1 MERTICVWYPTWAL
15 RRPDVPH
22 EGPTQATDDDGRVV
36 ARNRLAAES
45 GVEIGMLRRSAEA
58 VCPSVQT
65 IRMDQAADMA
75 RFEPVVELVEA
86 LVPRVEIVQPGM
98 MLVPTSGA
106 VGYYGGEIPLVERID
121 KELLVV
127 GGDHRIGL
135 ARGPFAARQ
144 AAAMTSHDHPI
155 HVVDDDVGFLA
166 EMDISAI
173 GSEDL
178 AATFRWL
185 GITTLGA
192 LASLPRDALVS
203 RFGRRGIEAHRLAS
217 GDDRPVDPRGVP
229 GDPRVVATF
238 DPPIDDLEQASFIAR
253 NLSQR
258 LIANLAAEGV
268 APHRVIVTA
277 EAADGTVRV
286 RTWRSA
292 DPFDDRTLADRVRW
306 QLKAWIDGVSA
317 GIRGG
322 LVSLA
327 LEPADLSGA
336 GRQMALAE
344 DAKSVEETQRA
355 MMEVQAIAG
364 VDRLLVATG
373 QGGRDP
379 GQQILWGRWGE
390 DRPVAERAATAPWPG
405 RIPGPAPALVPPE
418 AIPFEV
424 VFVGGIPEQVRLR
437 SRWEPVLSWA
447 GPWRHVGRWWDGEGS
462 ADRYQ
467 IVTSAGAYL
476 CEVRVGGSTYLLGV
490 YD

>member
-15 RRPDVPH
+15 RRPDVSH
-22 EGPTQATDDDGRVV
+22 DGPAQAIGDDGRVV
-36 ARNRLAAES
+36 ARNRPAAEA
-45 GVEIGMLRRSAEA
+45 GVEIRMLRRAAEA
-58 VCPSVQT
+58 LCPSVQT
-65 IRMDQAADMA
+65 IRQDLAADMA

-86 LVPRVEIVQPGM
+86 LVPRVEIAQPGTM
-98 MLVPTSGA
+98 FVPTSGA

-121 KELLVV
+121 KELLVA
-127 GGDHRIGL
+127 GGDHRIGV

-144 AAAMTSHDHPI
+144 AATLTSDADPV
-155 HVVDDDVGFLA
+155 HVVEDDAVFLTG
-166 EMDISAI
+166 MDISAI
-173 GSEDL
+173 GSEEL

-203 RFGRRGIEAHRLAS
+203 RFGSRGIEAHRLAS
-217 GDDRPVDPRGVP
+217 GDDRPIDPREIP

-238 DPPIDDLEQASFIAR
+238 DPPIDDLERASFTAR

-258 LIANLAAEGV
+258 LIGNLAAQGV

-277 EAADGTVRV
+277 EAADGTVRA

-292 DPFDDRTLADRVRW
+292 DPFDDHTLADRVRW

-322 LVSLA
+322 LASLV

-336 GRQMALAE
+336 GRQMALEE

-364 VDRLLVATG
+364 AEHLLVATD

-379 GQQILWGRWGE
+379 AEQILWGRWGE
-390 DRPVAERAATAPWPG
+390 DRPVAERATSAPWPG

-476 CEVRVGGSTYLLGV
+476 CEVRGGSTYLLGV